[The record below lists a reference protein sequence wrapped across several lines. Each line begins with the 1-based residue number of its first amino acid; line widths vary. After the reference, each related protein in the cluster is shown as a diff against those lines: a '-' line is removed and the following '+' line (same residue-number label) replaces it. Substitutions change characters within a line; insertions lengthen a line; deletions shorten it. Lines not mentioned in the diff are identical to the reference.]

1 MAGWEDAYAR
11 LAGFAREH
19 AATDGARGIEMRP
32 GSLSVPR
39 ELREEFYGLAGEVQ
53 QALAREVL
61 GEQADEA
68 RAWAAAC
75 ARSRDA
81 VCASGHLRELRLAS
95 ALEALVAD
103 ADDALARPLFSAV
116 LEALAAGAPADEL
129 RAQAQ
134 RELPPHAHA
143 LTRAAAE
150 AAAYY
155 GVVAALAPARFWVPF
170 TPDMR
175 EVRCVRTEVVEA
187 STQQSSPNLRLPE
200 AVFETADGRTFAMKC
215 EAAHELDFYGF
226 ANKRRRDNS
235 AGGTTH
241 DLLTHRVLL
250 LWELANPQAVDFV
263 ADREKTLTTPT
274 ALTVDV
280 LAPAEASTP
289 AYVSAFVERIGSVR
303 SRRPVQVLA
312 WGGAL
317 AFPDGMT
324 EDPTVPPICVRTL
337 DADVA
342 RVAAEVAG
350 TLRG

>member
-1 MAGWEDAYAR
+1 MASWEDAYAR

-19 AATDGARGIEMRP
+19 AAGAGVRGIEMRP
-32 GSLSVPR
+32 GALSVPR
-39 ELREEFYGLAGEVQ
+39 ELREEFYGLAEEVQ
-53 QALAREVL
+53 RALAREVL
-61 GEQADEA
+61 GGQVQEA
-68 RAWAAAC
+68 EAWARAC
-75 ARSRDA
+75 ARSREA
-81 VCASGHLRELRLAS
+81 VCAAGHLRELRLAS

-103 ADDALARPLFSAV
+103 PADALARPLFSTV
-116 LEALAAGAPADEL
+116 LEALASGLPAEDL
-129 RAQAQ
+129 REQAE
-134 RELPPHAHA
+134 RELPPHARA
-143 LTRAAAE
+143 LTRAAVE

-155 GVVAALAPARFWVPF
+155 GVVAALEPVRFWVPF

-175 EVRCVRTEVVEA
+175 EVRCVRAEVVEA

-250 LWELANPQAVDFV
+250 LWELASPQAVDFV

-280 LAPAEASTP
+280 LAPAEAATP
-289 AYVSAFVERIGSVR
+289 AYVSAFVERVGSVR

-312 WGGAL
+312 WGGEL
-317 AFPDGMT
+317 AFPDGMA
-324 EDPTVPPICVRTL
+324 EDPTVAPICVRRL

-350 TLRG
+350 ALRG